1 MAEFT
6 MNAEIILK
14 ANSAIKSIKDFEKGS
29 KGSKKEFSLLGRTVS
44 LDGERIKKSIFA
56 MTAILGGFF
65 AKVFSQSPHVRAEFK
80 RLWASTLLLNVAI
93 GEKLAPTVALFV
105 DGIIFLQNAF
115 LALPEPLQ
123 EWILLTG
130 LLIIALGLATI
141 AVIALSIA
149 AGPIALAILGIA
161 AVLAALILFA
171 PDIEGFGDTVTNF
184 GLNISST
191 LVNVRKDI
199 DKTIREFF
207 SQFGTFGVIIGDMV
221 TLIVDAILLIPIFLA
236 DMIATGIQMLGDFMK
251 AIGRLFQGDF
261 GGFADALGDMF
272 IRMINL
278 MIRTLNSFLI
288 SPLNQAMQLIDD
300 VAEAFGGDLN
310 FRINEIPEISRQEGG
325 EVRRDGLIFAHRGEE
340 VATKSQTRANRRG
353 NNGGGQVTINNY
365 NTFKIA
371 SVDSKSRIREMMKE
385 ADRLNKRSSDR
396 RFKV

>member
-6 MNAEIILK
+6 MNAEITLK
-14 ANSAIKSIKDFEKGS
+14 ANAAIKAIQNFEKGA
-29 KGSKKEFSLLGRTVS
+29 KGSKKEFSLLGRTIK
-44 LDGERIKKSIFA
+44 LDAGRIKKSIFA
-56 MTAILGGFF
+56 MTAVLGGFF
-65 AKVFSQSPHVRAEFK
+65 GKIFKQSPHIRAEFK
-80 RLWASTLLLNVAI
+80 RLEASTLLFNVAL
-93 GEKLAPTVALFV
+93 GEKLAPTVAIFV
-105 DGIIFLQNAF
+105 DGIIFLQQAF
-115 LALPEPLQ
+115 LSLPDPMQ
-123 EWILLTG
+123 EWLLLTG
-130 LLIIALGLATI
+130 LITVAIGILTLAVLALMIAI
-141 AVIALSIA
+141 S
-149 AGPIALAILGIA
+149 PITLAILGVSLAI
-161 AVLAALILFA
+161 AALIVFA
-171 PDIEGFGDTVTNF
+171 PDIEGFGQTITDF
-184 GLNISST
+184 GKNISST
-191 LVNVRKDI
+191 LVDVRHDI

-288 SPLNQAMQLIDD
+288 SPLNQAMRLIDD

-385 ADRLNKRSSDR
+385 ADRLNKRNMDR
-396 RFKV
+396 RFKT